1 MRFFYLNYFLAM
13 KDTFLEGYSNANSYW
28 EMEIPRAGI

>member
-13 KDTFLEGYSNANSYW
+13 KDTFLEGYSNANSLL
-28 EMEIPRAGI
+28 GNGNT